1 MDICP
6 DQYSS
11 TLGFSCLFIPD
22 LLLAIQTQFSES
34 TSIDIISG
42 ASLHILTMPIRN
54 PFAKRPDVQA
64 GLAPYEEGIR
74 PLSQN
79 GTRPT
84 FEKVDTTGSKASSA
98 MSIKSG
104 QSQEPVEYKMSVV
117 NDSGV
122 YLPPSPPE
130 KKGFWPKRSHPSG
143 TSISTRNSEDIEP
156 FSISRE
162 SFDSYRRSFDISA
175 RSPVVGHEIGRQ
187 SLDSARLPR
196 LPRSAMNERRF
207 ERQPPT
213 AEEGFE
219 DVGLNDEQAKQ
230 TKKKGFF
237 SKFGDSNADSTTQSP
252 TTSRFHIGGRKR
264 GQSGVGEELGNIP
277 RPDTAGS
284 KDVKE
289 VTT

>member
-1 MDICP
+1 
-6 DQYSS
+6 
-11 TLGFSCLFIPD
+11 
-22 LLLAIQTQFSES
+22 
-34 TSIDIISG
+34 
-42 ASLHILTMPIRN
+42 MPIRN
-54 PFAKRPDVQA
+54 PFAKRPDVQT

-79 GTRPT
+79 GTRPA

-143 TSISTRNSEDIEP
+143 TSASTRNSEDLEP

-219 DVGLNDEQAKQ
+219 DVGLNDEQAKH

-237 SKFGDSNADSTTQSP
+237 SKFGDNNAEPTTQSP

-264 GQSGVGEELGNIP
+264 GQSGVGEELGNIQ
-277 RPDTAGS
+277 RPGTAGS
-284 KDVKE
+284 KEVKE
-289 VTT
+289 IH

>member
-1 MDICP
+1 LLHSNTTIALP
-6 DQYSS
+6 VL
-11 TLGFSCLFIPD
+11 TLHHS
-22 LLLAIQTQFSES
+22 
-34 TSIDIISG
+34 
-42 ASLHILTMPIRN
+42 TMPIRN
-54 PFAKRPDVQA
+54 PFSKRPDVQT
-64 GLAPYEEGIR
+64 GLQPLQEGIR

-84 FEKVDTTGSKASSA
+84 FEKVDTMGSKSSSA
-98 MSIKSG
+98 MSITSTKSH
-104 QSQEPVEYKMSVV
+104 EPVEYKMSVV

-130 KKGFWPKRSHPSG
+130 KKSFWPRRSNPSG
-143 TSISTRNSEDIEP
+143 TSNDSVNGESEIEH

-175 RSPVVGHEIGRQ
+175 RSPILQNDIGRQ

-219 DVGLNDEQAKQ
+219 DVGLNDEAKQ
-230 TKKKGFF
+230 PKRKGFF
-237 SKFGDSNADSTTQSP
+237 SKFGENTDPASPSP
-252 TTSRFHIGGRKR
+252 TGSRFHLGGRKR

-277 RPDTAGS
+277 RPGTAGTR
-284 KDVKE
+284 E
-289 VTT
+289 VEELR